1 MRGSRTGTTVARAA
15 RLHTRLDWGRKRC
28 DFVDNRVYGM
38 HSYFDEA
45 DMNS

>member
-1 MRGSRTGTTVARAA
+1 MRGLRMGKTVASH
-15 RLHTRLDWGRKRC
+15 HTRPDWGRKRC
-28 DFVDNRVYGM
+28 DFVDNSGYGM